1 MLLIKSKWVFGK
13 QMLGEKV
20 DDGWEE
26 HLKHS
31 NIKYEKINDSETK
44 RKTVQGKD
52 KDFQTIQSK
61 GD

>member
-1 MLLIKSKWVFGK
+1 
-13 QMLGEKV
+13 MLGEKV

-26 HLKHS
+26 HLIKS

>member
-26 HLKHS
+26 HLIKS